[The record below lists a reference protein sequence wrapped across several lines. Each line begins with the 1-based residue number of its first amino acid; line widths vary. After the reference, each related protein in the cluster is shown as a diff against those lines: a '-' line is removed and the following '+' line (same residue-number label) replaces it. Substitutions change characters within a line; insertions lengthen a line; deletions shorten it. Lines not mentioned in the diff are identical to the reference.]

1 MKTVKPIAMLLS
13 IPLSGCFIGYI
24 GNEVYEN
31 RMKEEKRQVVN
42 FVKNNKELIR
52 EVHNIKNVQVLTW
65 SSKNGENYPFR
76 YAVSVSGD
84 KSTDA
89 VLDVVSRSFGIISVQ
104 FALACFGHF
113 PRQEDEAQY
122 DCKHVQLDDV
132 SEREAVKA
140 IEIAYP
146 GILQNAYWVAAMTT
160 LGSDVNGF
168 ASKGEKVW
176 HVRIIC
182 DKTKTYYARFFAHPQ
197 SGAIFSIL
205 KPGEKIPK
213 SADKACIASETRGER
228 TVFDA
233 TTRWRER
240 PLWVVSRRV
249 RNRPE
254 ATCADARKHANFARS

>member
-42 FVKNNKELIR
+42 FVKSNKELIR

-65 SSKNGENYPFR
+65 SSKNGEIYPFR

-89 VLDVVSRSFGIISVQ
+89 VVNVVSRSLGSVSVQ

-113 PRQEDEAQY
+113 PQQDNFAAEF
-122 DCKHVQLDDV
+122 DCKNVQLNDV

-146 GILQNAYWVAAMTT
+146 GILQNAYWVAAETT

-168 ASKGEKVW
+168 GSKGEKVW
-176 HVRIIC
+176 HVRILC
-182 DKTKTYYARFFAHPQ
+182 DKTKVIYARFFAHPQ

-205 KPGEKIPK
+205 KPGEKNSQK
-213 SADKACIASETRGER
+213 CG
-228 TVFDA
+228 
-233 TTRWRER
+233 
-240 PLWVVSRRV
+240 
-249 RNRPE
+249 
-254 ATCADARKHANFARS
+254 